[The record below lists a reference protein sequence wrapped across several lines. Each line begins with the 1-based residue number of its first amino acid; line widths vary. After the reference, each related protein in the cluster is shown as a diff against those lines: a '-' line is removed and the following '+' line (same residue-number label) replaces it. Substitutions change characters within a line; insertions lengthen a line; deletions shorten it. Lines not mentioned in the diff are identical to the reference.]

1 MNDSGNPEKRYRPR
15 RRRRRLAREGGDHA
29 ANINQPGAAEAA
41 AENANPAAP
50 ASGGDFRPQQPRAHR
65 DAGRPAE
72 ARRQTELSVVIPLFN
87 EAEALQELHQKIS
100 AALQE
105 LRRRAE
111 IIFIDDGS
119 GDRSFEILAELQRRD
134 PRVRVIQFRRNF
146 GKSAALAAGFRRAS
160 GQYIVTMDADLQDD
174 PAEIKNLLH
183 ELQRGYDLVSGWKKN
198 RKDRF
203 IKRFSSK
210 IFNLVTDWL
219 TGLRLHDINCGL
231 KIYRRE
237 VTQSIQVYGELH
249 RFLPVLAHQV
259 GFRVGEIVV
268 QHHSRK
274 HGKSKFGPSRFSKGF
289 FDLVTVL
296 FLTRYTKRPLH
307 LFGVAGMISF
317 VLGFGVAAYLAFE
330 KLFLSKYLS
339 NRPLLFLGLV
349 LMIIGV
355 QAVSIGLLGEM
366 ITAAT
371 PQAPFYFVKR
381 ELGFGRR

>member
-1 MNDSGNPEKRYRPR
+1 MNEPGHPEKKPHFR
-15 RRRRRLAREGGDHA
+15 RRRRRFSPRPPADSAAMNPPLAPPE
-29 ANINQPGAAEAA
+29 
-41 AENANPAAP
+41 AP
-50 ASGGDFRPQQPRAHR
+50 ANTTPPASSSANSRPQERA
-65 DAGRPAE
+65 RPPAP
-72 ARRQTELSVVIPLFN
+72 ADSRRIELSIVVPLFN
-87 EAEALQELHQKIS
+87 EAGSLQELQHKIS
-100 AALQE
+100 AALRE
-105 LRRRAE
+105 LQLHAE

-119 GDRSFEILAELQRRD
+119 MDKSFEILSEIQRRD

-146 GKSAALAAGFRRAS
+146 GKSAALAAGFRRAR
-160 GQYIVTMDADLQDD
+160 GEYIVTMDADLQDD
-174 PAEIKNLLH
+174 PAEIKNLLS
-183 ELQRGYDLVSGWKKN
+183 ELHKGYDLNYGWKKY
-198 RKDRF
+198 RQDRF
-203 IKRFSSK
+203 IKRFTSK
-210 IFNLVTDWL
+210 IFNRVTVGL

-268 QHHSRK
+268 QHHPRK

-289 FDLVTVL
+289 FDLLTVL

-317 VLGFGVAAYLAFE
+317 LLGFGVTAYLAAE
-330 KLFLSKYLS
+330 KLFWSKFLS
-339 NRPLLFLGLV
+339 NRPLLFLGLL

-371 PQAPFYFVKR
+371 PQAPFYFIKK
-381 ELGFGRR
+381 EFGFGRK